1 MSEDRQGLPN
11 FPVGKFGI
19 ITSRLKEIVQVAIIF
34 FIHFKFN
41 IAKRGHYYIIT
52 PHKPH
57 KNNPRYLVDR

>member
-41 IAKRGHYYIIT
+41 IAKRGHYYIMT
-52 PHKPH
+52 PQKD
-57 KNNPRYLVDR
+57 Y